1 VNGLPRNSTPAFDQV
16 TVERRIEGL
25 PERVFEVLLPAVVAD
40 ANELVLAR

>member
-1 VNGLPRNSTPAFDQV
+1 LPRNSTPAFDQV